1 MRTKMSSERE
11 FYQLNYIQSSK
22 NNERQLNSS
31 FGAIKSRRLE
41 NEAIQARRHFKW
53 TGKNQTT
60 TVQNSWTE
68 QSEVQLAELFWPF
81 IQQLRS

>member
-41 NEAIQARRHFKW
+41 NEAIQARRHFK
-53 TGKNQTT
+53 
-60 TVQNSWTE
+60 
-68 QSEVQLAELFWPF
+68 
-81 IQQLRS
+81 